1 MRRLL
6 LLSRALVGGI
16 GTLHG
21 GRHLALNGRGLA
33 LSRARLLLLGQVVV
47 NHGVR
52 LAVIQVS
59 TACLVCQCRCMRVAV
74 LMLWHRTLISFA
86 SAPLSSQPLL
96 RLGQH
101 AIAGLGWLPTD
112 MAAGVLL
119 VLDIARAEEIRIIL
133 RYHSLGR
140 SAIISVG
147 SYGGRLLIHTGRFLG
162 RCARLES
169 ILLLLLRYGQAL
181 I

>member
-1 MRRLL
+1 M
-6 LLSRALVGGI
+6 
-16 GTLHG
+16 
-21 GRHLALNGRGLA
+21 ALNGRGLA

-74 LMLWHRTLISFA
+74 LMLRHRTDFLCLRS
-86 SAPLSSQPLL
+86 LSSQPLL

-133 RYHSLGR
+133 RYHSLSR

-147 SYGGRLLIHTGRFLG
+147 SYGGRLLIHIGRFLG